1 MTPTSTRRW
10 EWARRR
16 IVRRWEEIARRIEV
30 RDERGVVA
38 LANLLD
44 EFCELAAMEREAAAG
59 RRDDPA
65 VPVLRFRPEDSLSG
79 RCVFCRAFVSLG
91 GCFGP
96 THALN
101 KAMLSRSW
109 ESARRIALD
118 QIQRLRDLS
127 FEPPP
132 DEGSVH

>member
-1 MTPTSTRRW
+1 MTPMDARRW
-10 EWARRR
+10 EWARQR
-16 IVRRWEEIARRIEV
+16 IVRRWEEIVRRIEA
-30 RDERGVVA
+30 RDGRGVVA

-44 EFCELAAMEREAAAG
+44 EFCELAVMEREAAAG

-65 VPVLRFRPEDSLSG
+65 VPVLRFRPGDSVSG
-79 RCVFCRAFVSLG
+79 RCAFCRALVSLG

-109 ESARRIALD
+109 ESARRIAAD

-132 DEGSVH
+132 DQERVH